1 MSNNKQQV
9 FEAFWKAMDKPA
21 GYTKKSGFL
30 KAGVR
35 DTVVKG
41 ENGVCYLLWGHNIAE
56 FANGIL
62 TLCDCGYQ
70 TVTTK
75 DRLNAILRENK
86 KLDGFYVEQNK
97 GIWYLTYQVWK
108 DGKFTQYRRFKWHS
122 GAKINLAKPFEN
134 LIEITPEALQK
145 KVKDYAKRVS
155 SFLNEMKSRI
165 DNDGLASGGGECWGI
180 TMGMQECHECEYLA
194 RTNCGGGIRLIE
206 KALAEK
212 GYRHPALFFCKFDDK
227 GAGKPD
233 KVVMQE
239 HWEHYIKPAL
249 RTYIK
254 KRLAKSEYN
263 KVKPVEDDGMIRGKK
278 ATFKENGEVV
288 VEDIAFDPKQG

>member
-1 MSNNKQQV
+1 MSNNKSQV

-56 FANGIL
+56 FSNGVL

-75 DRLNAILRENK
+75 ERINAILQGNE
-86 KLDGFYVEQNK
+86 KLKHFYVQQDK
-97 GIWYLTYQVWK
+97 SIWYLTYQVWK
-108 DGKFTQYRRFKWHS
+108 NGKFSQYRRFKWHS
-122 GAKINLAKPFEN
+122 GAKIDLANPFKH

-145 KVKDYAKRVS
+145 KVKDYTKRVS

-165 DNDGLASGGGECWGI
+165 DNNGLASGGGECWGI
-180 TMGMQECHECEYLA
+180 TMGLQECHECEYLS
-194 RTNCGGGIRLIE
+194 RTNCGGGIRLIN
-206 KALAEK
+206 KALTEK
-212 GYRHPALFFCKFDDK
+212 GYPCPAIFFCKSN
-227 GAGKPD
+227 GNGGGIPD
-233 KVVMQE
+233 TETMQKN
-239 HWEHYIKPAL
+239 WEHFIKPAL

-254 KRLAKSEYN
+254 KNLAKQDYN